1 MADNAVEDESVV
13 TPEQLNQMTET
24 ELVARAAAALT
35 AADDASAARRPAAAP
50 FVTLA
55 LALRVYNHV
64 QSLVNAGTCSM
75 SALVALALVVLD
87 LTGARPPDNYGET
100 EKIGTR
106 FYDAL
111 FNDRQGHLGHRARHR
126 LITGRGNPPATK
138 ARQRKDQDET
148 LLAWPWG
155 VWPAAG
161 TQAVVPPTATRVER
175 GGAGPR
181 GDAAWRLLQD
191 ERREAVQQQQ
201 DAASRAS
208 RAERRRDDATAVAA
222 ALRASEKEATREAA
236 REAKKRQAAEK
247 AGEAAVAKAVRV
259 EQRLEKERQQ
269 CRQATTEKKE
279 LAGALARCGSQL
291 VKAEVE
297 RADRADR
304 ADRAALARLRLGRPR
319 RDVEGE
325 GRGQRRADRAPD
337 GPPQGRAARGEH
349 AAAARRDPQ
358 RAADAILPGQVA
370 QAARHAD
377 G

>member
-175 GGAGPR
+175 GGCCR
-181 GDAAWRLLQD
+181 M
-191 ERREAVQQQQ
+191 
-201 DAASRAS
+201 S
-208 RAERRRDDATAVAA
+208 
-222 ALRASEKEATREAA
+222 AA
-236 REAKKRQAAEK
+236 RLCSSSRTPPRAPRAPSGGAMTPLPSP
-247 AGEAAVAKAVRV
+247 
-259 EQRLEKERQQ
+259 QR
-269 CRQATTEKKE
+269 CA
-279 LAGALARCGSQL
+279 
-291 VKAEVE
+291 
-297 RADRADR
+297 
-304 ADRAALARLRLGRPR
+304 RPR
-319 RDVEGE
+319 R
-325 GRGQRRADRAPD
+325 RPHARRRAKRRSARRRRRQARRRWRRRFVWSSGSRRSASSAGRRRPRRRSSRARWRD
-337 GPPQGRAARGEH
+337 AARS
-349 AAAARRDPQ
+349 
-358 RAADAILPGQVA
+358 L
-370 QAARHAD
+370 
-377 G
+377 